1 VQPLLRIPGEGRGAA
16 APQTGCTAPSAA
28 SACRRGIQ
36 AGWMPFLTSGRRSK
50 RSRSYYSEMRLLGL
64 VSSGRL
70 GGAAGSAIAHISW
83 GSRLCGA
90 DRPRRRLRPSDRSA
104 DNQTGVGAKAFPPIR
119 QGVGWPQSQG
129 VLAPARRLELSRSTL
144 TLAARPR
151 EEELRP
157 RRAILERSFGG
168 RWNTT
173 TLCSPR

>member
-1 VQPLLRIPGEGRGAA
+1 LRILWGGPRGRR
-16 APQTGCTAPSAA
+16 PPTGCTAPSAA
-28 SACRRGIQ
+28 SALPPGDQ
-36 AGWMPFLTSGRRSK
+36 AGRMPFLTSVRRSK
-50 RSRSYYSEMRLLGL
+50 RSSSCCPGMRLLGL

-70 GGAAGSAIAHISW
+70 GGAGGSAIAHNSW
-83 GSRLCGA
+83 GGRLCGA

-168 RWNTT
+168 RWNATT
-173 TLCSPR
+173 SCSPR